1 MQVCGVGEEKRQPG
15 QQAAGGGAVA
25 DGPVEAVGEPG
36 RQGHGEAGGGAAEER
51 NPAVGH
57 GAGERRDEQPGP
69 RRRVEASRQK
79 ADAEHADE
87 NGGQPRRV
95 PAAGVADSRGERG
108 VGGGK
113 GQVIEVRLAA
123 RGVIAQIELIDVVK
137 ERRVAAEGVQPQPK
151 MIEQLQVVAGS
162 EGAHDLLVFGA
173 MGKGDGPV
181 EKPWQG
187 PGHPGPEHQAQQ
199 KQQAGRAK
207 VPGQNRTSIHGGI
220 K

>member
-113 GQVIEVRLAA
+113 GQVIDVRLAA

-137 ERRVAAEGVQPQPK
+137 SGSGRRGVQPSQNDRA
-151 MIEQLQVVAGS
+151 VAGGRRS
-162 EGAHDLLVFGA
+162 EGTDLLVFGA
-173 MGKGDGPV
+173 MGKGMARLKNRG
-181 EKPWQG
+181 G
-187 PGHPGPEHQAQQ
+187 PGHPGPEHQASKSSRSRQG
-199 KQQAGRAK
+199 A
-207 VPGQNRTSIHGGI
+207 GQNRTSIHGGI